1 MRVKFGGDLLAGA
14 SAQELLVKLRN
25 LGEPHE
31 RLFSGGAGEFS
42 WAYSETKPETGES

>member
-1 MRVKFGGDLLAGA
+1 
-14 SAQELLVKLRN
+14 

-42 WAYSETKPETGES
+42 WVYSETKPETADS